1 MDGYAVLSSLGYLNG
16 VFQPCPTCPRT
27 RGIDVK
33 KFWFIYLLITR
44 DTLTKMCRI
53 YGQMAILI
61 DLV

>member
-33 KFWFIYLLITR
+33 KFWFMYLLITR
-44 DTLTKMCRI
+44 TPSLT
-53 YGQMAILI
+53 
-61 DLV
+61 